1 MFDQLSCVCQIA
13 ARQTKLQCPPPLIN
27 TVFKSIYTQR
37 QSRNHLPQNVCFTI
51 FIYIADLFAG
61 VLFNDETTRSKET
74 PHVQDYLNECT
85 LN

>member
-1 MFDQLSCVCQIA
+1 M
-13 ARQTKLQCPPPLIN
+13 
-27 TVFKSIYTQR
+27 
-37 QSRNHLPQNVCFTI
+37 NHLPQNVCFTI